1 MTDKAMSAG
10 IENATRY
17 TIAPGQNNFR
27 PLENPLPRL
36 ASGFELAAR
45 FAPSCW
51 WPETPENR
59 KDREDWNKLKG
70 VTYFFG
76 PNDRR
81 SAMIAW
87 RPGKLQGVIEVTAYT
102 NDKRG
107 GWLTTGKPV
116 LVHVGEVFLA
126 SCYLNGREAHYAI
139 SSFGRTTT
147 YPPHPWDAPWLK
159 VFREVGTW
167 IGGSGAAV
175 QEMELEIDF
184 KIIK

>member
-1 MTDKAMSAG
+1 MDIDG
-10 IENATRY
+10 ATRY

-51 WPETPENR
+51 WPETPQNR

-70 VTYFFG
+70 ITYFFG

-87 RPGKLQGVIEVTAYT
+87 RPGKLEGVMDVTAYT

-107 GWLTTGKPV
+107 GWKTSGLPAKVYAGQ
-116 LVHVGEVFLA
+116 VFTA
-126 SCYLNGREAHYAI
+126 SCNMQGREVHYAI
-139 SSFGRTTT
+139 GSFGSTLLYT
-147 YPPHPWDAPWLK
+147 HPWDAPWLN
-159 VFREVGTW
+159 VYREVGTW
-167 IGGSGAAV
+167 IGGSGAAP
-175 QEMELEIDF
+175 QEMSLEVDF
-184 KIIK
+184 KIVE